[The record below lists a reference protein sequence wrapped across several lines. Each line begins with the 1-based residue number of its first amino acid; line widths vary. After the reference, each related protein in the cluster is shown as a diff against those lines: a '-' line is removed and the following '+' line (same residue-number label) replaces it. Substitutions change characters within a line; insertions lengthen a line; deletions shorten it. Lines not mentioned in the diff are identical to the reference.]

1 MTPPRLSCEGLA
13 RRYRDVEA
21 LRDVTLD
28 ARAGEVLAVLGA
40 SGSGKSTLLRLLH
53 LLERPDAGVVRL
65 DGEVVP
71 EGPRRLAAL
80 RRLALVQQRPGL
92 LRMDALRNAAFA
104 TRARGVP
111 RSEAEARAL
120 AWLERLG
127 LAARARTP
135 AHRLSG
141 GEAQRVALAGALA
154 TRSDAL
160 LLDEATNQLD
170 PAGVRLVEGILREE
184 AARGCAVVLVT
195 HQVAQARRVADRFV
209 LLEKGIVAE
218 AGDVSRLDAPQSDA
232 LASFLAFG

>member
-13 RRYRDVEA
+13 RSYRDIHA
-21 LRDVTLD
+21 LRGVAVE

-53 LLERPDAGVVRL
+53 LVERPDAGVVRI
-65 DGEVVP
+65 DGEPVP

-92 LRMDALRNAAFA
+92 LRMGALRNAAFA
-104 TRARGVP
+104 CRARGAS
-111 RSEAEARAL
+111 RQEAEARAL
-120 AWLERLG
+120 AWLDRLG
-127 LAARARTP
+127 LAARAAAP

-170 PAGVRLVEGILREE
+170 PAGVRLVEGVIREE
-184 AARGCAVVLVT
+184 ASRGCAVVLVT

-209 LLEKGIVAE
+209 LLEKGRVAE
-218 AGDVSRLDAPQSDA
+218 AGRVAGLDAPGSDA
-232 LASFLAFG
+232 LKAFLAFG